1 MIAGDVICQNIYFLL
16 FCEQDIDNDNMMS
29 HLNALELSAA
39 SQPTISD
46 VSGASAAPNES
57 VAAAQN
63 DSEKSDIPAAE
74 NQTEEDDGWTTVTKG
89 GRRKKGR

>member
-1 MIAGDVICQNIYFLL
+1 MLYAKTNIFLL
-16 FCEQDIDNDNMMS
+16 VCEQDIENDNMMS

-46 VSGASAAPNES
+46 VSGASAASNES
-57 VAAAQN
+57 VAAAQS

>member
-1 MIAGDVICQNIYFLL
+1 
-16 FCEQDIDNDNMMS
+16 MMS